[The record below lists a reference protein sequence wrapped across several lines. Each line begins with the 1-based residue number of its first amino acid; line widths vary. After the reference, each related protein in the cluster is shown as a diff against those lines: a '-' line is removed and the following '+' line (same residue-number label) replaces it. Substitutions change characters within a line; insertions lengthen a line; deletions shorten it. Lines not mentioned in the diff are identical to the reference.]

1 MENIFMPTGN
11 VSGDSMIGYERY
23 YKRIQEAAFITNQS
37 RGISVSGMHRVGKTS
52 LMKKMKAEADGR
64 DGYVSIYI
72 DLARVVTS
80 SSNSKMFELMKIVAV
95 DIRDACEE
103 KGFYNPNLISICNSI
118 VQSECDSNLLRNQF
132 LRMIALIGRTHHTIL
147 IIDEFDSAKEFKTED
162 HELLRELFGDQA
174 NNCSVFLVSRAQIIN
189 IVKDN
194 GNNSTLPQAVKKEY
208 ISGFDLDEIGSFY
221 EILKGKYGIALSD
234 EDKRAVYEYAGI
246 IPKWYS
252 NIGYEIVN
260 QHKEGTL
267 SSVADICQ
275 SKSND
280 IFEYYQT
287 VLERLKS
294 DGYMN
299 DIYATVVG
307 PQIGVSRQRFDALR
321 SIGYLTQDKD
331 SDCYIAFAPYFTAF
345 LLNQKMELSSEIEK
359 VLTLEK
365 TIKGI
370 VRDQMSRFGIYPENI
385 DLFERILSK
394 AYSDHGGSYKP
405 EKNRIFIKNNERD
418 FGITCS
424 LLDILSLKDTF
435 YAFVEPFWHT
445 CFAQYFGGDPISK
458 WESKF
463 EDCARARNPLAHGHE
478 DFLTESERA
487 IVSSYCDLII
497 TTIKENS
504 VKVSTR
510 ELDCP
515 DWIMKSSG
523 SIH

>member
-208 ISGFDLDEIGSFY
+208 IS
-221 EILKGKYGIALSD
+221 
-234 EDKRAVYEYAGI
+234 
-246 IPKWYS
+246 
-252 NIGYEIVN
+252 
-260 QHKEGTL
+260 
-267 SSVADICQ
+267 
-275 SKSND
+275 
-280 IFEYYQT
+280 
-287 VLERLKS
+287 
-294 DGYMN
+294 
-299 DIYATVVG
+299 
-307 PQIGVSRQRFDALR
+307 
-321 SIGYLTQDKD
+321 
-331 SDCYIAFAPYFTAF
+331 
-345 LLNQKMELSSEIEK
+345 
-359 VLTLEK
+359 
-365 TIKGI
+365 
-370 VRDQMSRFGIYPENI
+370 
-385 DLFERILSK
+385 
-394 AYSDHGGSYKP
+394 
-405 EKNRIFIKNNERD
+405 
-418 FGITCS
+418 
-424 LLDILSLKDTF
+424 
-435 YAFVEPFWHT
+435 
-445 CFAQYFGGDPISK
+445 
-458 WESKF
+458 
-463 EDCARARNPLAHGHE
+463 
-478 DFLTESERA
+478 
-487 IVSSYCDLII
+487 
-497 TTIKENS
+497 
-504 VKVSTR
+504 
-510 ELDCP
+510 
-515 DWIMKSSG
+515 
-523 SIH
+523 